1 MCGIAGAVA
10 PGRPEYAQQVVG
22 RMTDCLHRRGPDSE
36 GLASWPNAALGHR
49 RLSIIDLSPAGH
61 QPMISADRQIGLVF
75 NGCIYNFREIRAEL
89 ESLGHHFRSNSD
101 TEVLLLGYQQ
111 WGIDRLVPKLR
122 GMFAFALW
130 DNPEQKLTM
139 VRDRLGVKPLIY
151 CQQNGEIAFA
161 STMEALRT
169 VGMGGAIDPVA
180 VLDLLEFGFVT
191 DKRSMFQGISK
202 LPPAT
207 IAEWKDG
214 KVVQR
219 QYWSVPSPETWS
231 TASFDEAVEETER
244 LLLESVQ
251 LRLVADVPIGVLLSG
266 GIDSSLVCWALQKLN
281 ANVKSFTVRA
291 SDDPSDESADAAET
305 ARQLGIE
312 HEIVE
317 MPRAEFSLEQL
328 TDAYSEPFPCSSAQ
342 AMLWVCSAVKKNATV
357 LLTGDGGDDVYLGYP
372 LFNYALMAEKAASSI
387 PLGISPLLHA
397 SAKLLP
403 ESGRA
408 KRLRSAMSYATG
420 GIGSWMRRRDGL
432 DYYKNHAML
441 GERLAGLE
449 LDWRHLPESAKAGRR
464 LFRDVFASHLQL
476 HFTSEFMPKVDGATM
491 HYAIESRAPFLDQKM
506 WEFAA
511 TLAPEVRLQGGVLKA
526 VLRRIAGKHLSRA
539 TAQRP
544 KQGFVVPVERWL
556 ATRWSAMLTRLQ
568 DGTALESD
576 GWIARGSLA
585 APIQKGL
592 RDGIVPQQIWR
603 LLVLESWLQKH
614 RQPAPTAASAK
625 LAFSQS

>member
-10 PGRPEYAQQVVG
+10 PGRSEYTQEIV
-22 RMTDCLHRRGPDSE
+22 RCMTDCMQRRGPDSE
-36 GLASWPNAALGHR
+36 GLAHWPNSALGHR

-61 QPMISADRQIGLVF
+61 QPMLSEDRQVGLVF
-75 NGCIYNFREIRAEL
+75 NGCIYNFRKIRAEL
-89 ESLGHHFRSNSD
+89 EALGHHFRSNTD

-122 GMFAFALW
+122 GMFAFAVW

-161 STMEALRT
+161 STMEALRS
-169 VGMGGAIDPVA
+169 VGLGGDIDRLA

-191 DKRSMFQGISK
+191 DKRSIYQGISK

-207 IAEWKDG
+207 IAEWRDG

-219 QYWSVPSPETWS
+219 QYWSVPSPEPWS
-231 TASFDEAVEETER
+231 SANFEEAVEETER
-244 LLLESVQ
+244 LLLEAVQ

-317 MPRAEFSLEQL
+317 MPRGEFSLEQL

-372 LFNYALMAEKAASSI
+372 FFNYALMAEKAARSI
-387 PLGISPLLHA
+387 PLAVSPLLHA
-397 SAKLLP
+397 SSNLLP
-403 ESGRA
+403 EAG
-408 KRLRSAMSYATG
+408 RLRKLKSAVNYATG
-420 GIGSWMRRRDGL
+420 GIGDWIRRHDGL
-432 DYYKNHAML
+432 PYYQQHAIL
-441 GERLAGLE
+441 GERLSGVEFDLRQIPA
-449 LDWRHLPESAKAGRR
+449 SARAGRH
-464 LFRDVFASHLQL
+464 LFRDVFESHRQL

-491 HYAIESRAPFLDQKM
+491 HYAIESRAPFLDQKI

-511 TLAPEVRLQGGVLKA
+511 TLSPDVRLQGGVLKA
-526 VLRRIAGKHLSRA
+526 VLRKIAGNHLSRA

-556 ATRWSAMLTRLQ
+556 ATRWSAMLSRLE
-568 DGTALESD
+568 DGTALECE

-585 APIQKGL
+585 GPIKQAQGN
-592 RDGIVPQQIWR
+592 GEVPVQIWR
-603 LLVLESWLQKH
+603 LLVLESWLEKQ
-614 RQPAPTAASAK
+614 RRAAAAPTKFASV
-625 LAFSQS
+625 QS

>member
-1 MCGIAGAVA
+1 MLSDDG
-10 PGRPEYAQQVVG
+10 QV
-22 RMTDCLHRRGPDSE
+22 
-36 GLASWPNAALGHR
+36 
-49 RLSIIDLSPAGH
+49 
-61 QPMISADRQIGLVF
+61 GLVF
-75 NGCIYNFREIRAEL
+75 NGCVYNFREIRAEL
-89 ESLGHHFRSNSD
+89 EALGHRFRSHTD
-101 TEVLLLGYQQ
+101 TEVLLRGYQQ

-130 DNPEQKLTM
+130 DNPAQKLTM

-151 CQQNGEIAFA
+151 CQRDGEIAFA

-169 VGMGGAIDPVA
+169 VGMGGDIDSLA

-191 DKRSMFQGISK
+191 DKRSMYHGVSK

-207 IAEWKDG
+207 VAEWHDG

-219 QYWSVPSPETWS
+219 QYWSVPSPERWS
-231 TASFDEAVEETER
+231 STSFDEAVEETER
-244 LLLESVQ
+244 LLLEAVQ

-281 ANVKSFTVRA
+281 ANVKAFTVRA
-291 SDDPSDESADAAET
+291 PDDPSDESADAAET

-317 MPRAEFSLEQL
+317 MPHGEFSLEQL

-342 AMLWVCSAVKKNATV
+342 AMLWVSRAVKKHATV

-372 LFNYALMAEKAASSI
+372 FFNYALMAEKAARTI
-387 PLGISPLLHA
+387 PLGLSPLLRA
-397 SAKLLP
+397 SANLLP
-403 ESGRA
+403 DWRSA
-408 KRLRSAMSYATG
+408 KRLRSAMNYATG

-432 DYYKNHAML
+432 PYYQQHAMF

-449 LDWRHLPESAKAGRR
+449 LDWRQLPESAMAGRR
-464 LFRDVFASHLQL
+464 LFRDVFDSHRQL

-491 HYAIESRAPFLDQKM
+491 HYALESRAPFLDQKM

-511 TLAPEVRLQGGVLKA
+511 TLSPEVRLQGGVLKA
-526 VLRRIAGKHLSRA
+526 VLRKIASKHLGRA

-556 ATRWSAMLTRLQ
+556 ATRWSAMLSRLQ
-568 DGTALESD
+568 DGTVLERE
-576 GWIARGSLA
+576 GWIARDSLA
-585 APIQKGL
+585 APIQEAKRKGE
-592 RDGIVPQQIWR
+592 VPLQIWR
-603 LLVLESWLQKH
+603 LLVLESWLEKQQ
-614 RQPAPTAASAK
+614 RASRESLAK